1 VNSLGQEE
9 PRRVLLCTT
18 GFPRSASDTH
28 KPFLLNHAQALVAEG
43 VEVTVLCPSAP
54 GLAKRE
60 VIGGVEV
67 VRFRYAPSRF
77 ETLAYDGAMYK
88 RVATWHGLLVPIFV
102 LAFFLAARR
111 EAKARAAQVLHAHWW
126 APSGLVAWAA
136 ARSLRWSGGG
146 TSRPGAPPPE
156 GDQLDSMRVTRVRPV
171 AVVHLHGSDAAIAK
185 GPLRWLARWLFRRV
199 DAVCVVSDELA
210 TWCEEATGV
219 KARVAPMPLRPA
231 LVAASFLEPVEPA
244 IPAGSPQDAWVLGV
258 GRLVPEKGFEVLIR
272 AAAQAKLAVK
282 IAGSGPEHEPL
293 AALAHQLGVELKLL
307 GEVPADELTQLYTQ
321 ATVVAVPSY
330 REGFGMVAA
339 EAAALGKTV
348 VATAVGGIPSV
359 VEDGVNGFLVSP
371 GDVAAL
377 AEALRKAVLQPEM
390 GVAGKAMVASLFPMA
405 HAQLLIKLYREVL
418 TKPSG

>member
-1 VNSLGQEE
+1 MNSLGQEE

-18 GFPRSASDTH
+18 GFPRSISDTH
-28 KPFLLNHAQALVAEG
+28 KPFLLNHAQALAAEG

-111 EAKARAAQVLHAHWW
+111 EAKARVVQVLHAHWW

-146 TSRPGAPPPE
+146 RAPK
-156 GDQLDSMRVTRVRPV
+156 

-219 KARVAPMPLRPA
+219 KARVSPMPLRPA

-244 IPAGSPQDAWVLGV
+244 IPAGLPQDAWVLGV